1 MEATPTPAVNTVAP
15 ADVERA
21 VGVIVLAFSADPVAR
36 WAYPDPRQYLALFP
50 TLVRAFGGRAFAQ
63 GTARHVSSY
72 PGAALWLPAGINPDH
87 AALEA
92 SLPEAQTAEFA
103 ALFEEMA
110 RYHPSEA
117 HWYLPMIGVDPTH
130 QRKGCGA
137 ALPRE
142 TLRQC
147 DRDHVPAYLKSSN
160 PANMSLYR
168 RHGFEV
174 RGTIQVGSSPPLFPM
189 PRTAR

>member
-1 MEATPTPAVNTVAP
+1 MEATPTPAVDTVAP

-21 VGVIVLAFSADPVAR
+21 VDVIVLAFSADPVAR
-36 WAYPDPRQYLALFP
+36 WAYPDPRHTSRFSRPSYAHLAAGLS
-50 TLVRAFGGRAFAQ
+50 LRALRATS
-63 GTARHVSSY
+63 TAMRGQRS
-72 PGAALWLPAGINPDH
+72 G
-87 AALEA
+87 A

-103 ALFEEMA
+103 AVFEERA
-110 RYHPSEA
+110 RHHPSEA

-137 ALPRE
+137 ALLRE

-147 DRDHVPAYLKSSN
+147 DRDHLPAYLESSN
-160 PANMSLYR
+160 PANINLYQ

-174 RGTIQVGSSPPLFPM
+174 RGTIRVGSPPPLFPM
-189 PRTAR
+189 LRTAR